1 MGQGH
6 AGCWLNWFKGKRGAP
21 LDCINPS
28 RLLNPGGSGRER
40 HGPRAA
46 TSIFCALLMSSYLCV
61 LWPEKGWGL
70 CPLTWSCL
78 FSSKDIS
85 QPVVVLFISYFYVF
99 YFFAQNVSCNR
110 GRDSLSYSQHIDQCL
125 AQKALKKQMNAPMH
139 AYLNWSPL
147 HAVLS
152 DHQFSFLRI
161 FPN

>member
-1 MGQGH
+1 MGRGH
-6 AGCWLNWFKGKRGAP
+6 AGCWLNCFKGKQGAP
-21 LDCINPS
+21 LDCIS
-28 RLLNPGGSGRER
+28 LSLGTAVER
-40 HGPRAA
+40 GMASLAA
-46 TSIFCALLMSSYLCV
+46 TSIFCAILMFSYLCV

-99 YFFAQNVSCNR
+99 YFFTQNVSCNR
-110 GRDSLSYSQHIDQCL
+110 GRDSLSYSQHRDQCL
-125 AQKALKKQMNAPMH
+125 AQKALRKEMNAPMH
-139 AYLNWSPL
+139 AYLNWGPL
-147 HAVLS
+147 YTVLG